1 MYAVIK
7 SGGKQYR
14 VVPGEVVH
22 LEKLQ
27 HDLGDQI
34 EFDRVLAIHDDQ
46 KVTIGRPLIEK
57 ARVLVTVVENGR
69 AKKIR
74 VLKFKRR
81 KSYRVLRGH
90 RQPFTAVKIDSIHV

>member
-14 VVPGEVVH
+14 VALGEVVH
-22 LEKLQ
+22 LEKL
-27 HDLGDQI
+27 HHNLGEQV

-57 ARVLVTVVENGR
+57 AKVLGTVVKNGR

-90 RQPFTAVKIDSIHV
+90 RQPFTAVKIDSIHA